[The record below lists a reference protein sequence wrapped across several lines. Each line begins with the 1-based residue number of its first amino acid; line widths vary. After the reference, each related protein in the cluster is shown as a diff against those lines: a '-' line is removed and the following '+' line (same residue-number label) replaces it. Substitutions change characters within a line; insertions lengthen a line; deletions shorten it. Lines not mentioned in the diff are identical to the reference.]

1 MSVNDIVIDNEE
13 RPAYV
18 RFEVRAV
25 KDPEASMKAG
35 HYVSKD
41 EDWAVIS
48 ALGSTDTVSKRA
60 EKWFEIVETN
70 VKRGREPVRHLE
82 MYREI
87 YARWKKGQEAP
98 IDGTSIKNWNV
109 LSPAQCENLMS
120 VGLRTIEDVA
130 QAPDDSMRRYG
141 MGITDLKN
149 KARAWL
155 QAAKD
160 HGPLTEEIAKL
171 KRENEQLI
179 GTIESL
185 QDKIDLMSTQ
195 VDAQQ
200 AVVKSGND
208 FANDTVIGVNPIRM
222 NETGYTPAPE
232 ETIKESQDESKKQV
246 HEMLV
251 SEFVKKF
258 GKKPHH
264 LMKDE
269 TIKKRLQE

>member
-1 MSVNDIVIDNEE
+1 MSVSDIVIDNEE

-18 RFEVRAV
+18 RFEIRAV
-25 KDPEASMKAG
+25 KDPEASMQAG

-60 EKWFEIVETN
+60 EKWFDIVETN
-70 VKRGREPVRHLE
+70 VARGREPVRHLE

-98 IDGTSIKNWNV
+98 VDGTSIKNWNV
-109 LSPAQCENLMS
+109 LSPAQCENLMN

-141 MGITDLKN
+141 MGITELKN
-149 KARAWL
+149 KAKAWI
-155 QAAKD
+155 QSAKD
-160 HGPLTEEIAKL
+160 HGPLIEEIAKS
-171 KRENEQLI
+171 KRENEQLT

-185 QDKIDLMSTQ
+185 QEQIKRFEIRL
-195 VDAQQ
+195 DAQDGE
-200 AVVKSGND
+200 VS
-208 FANDTVIGVNPIRM
+208 R
-222 NETGYTPAPE
+222 
-232 ETIKESQDESKKQV
+232 ETIRQPEVEESPVLSLADQYQV
-246 HEMLV
+246 
-251 SEFVKKF
+251 KF

-264 LMKDE
+264 LMKE
-269 TIKKRLQE
+269 ATILKKLQE